1 MYDFQDGR
9 LLGDAKTLSGKTALE
24 HSENESGKVEA
35 IPKFTVAGGG
45 FPCKDVSLQLQEV
58 GRRLSSSLEE
68 KATARLL
75 NPSDFEGQ
83 FQAISNQLWS

>member
-9 LLGDAKTLSGKTALE
+9 LLGDVKTRSGNTALE
-24 HSENESGKVEA
+24 HSENESGKVDA

-58 GRRLSSSLEE
+58 EGYLQQWPEALELVGGE
-68 KATARLL
+68 GHRTAIESIGL
-75 NPSDFEGQ
+75 
-83 FQAISNQLWS
+83 